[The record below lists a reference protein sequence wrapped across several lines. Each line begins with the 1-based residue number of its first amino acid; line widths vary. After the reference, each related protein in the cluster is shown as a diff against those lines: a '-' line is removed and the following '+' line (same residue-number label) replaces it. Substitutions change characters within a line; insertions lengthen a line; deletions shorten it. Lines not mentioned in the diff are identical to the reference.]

1 MSPLGQFPRWATR
14 QIPIGYVVI
23 FYPTPPPAI
32 HWPKRGDQQS
42 IRVAIT
48 PDVRILGG
56 GRDHRAA
63 KQLGKLHRISI
74 NNVGRWRVI
83 RIGWPVLL
91 CLEMRTIR
99 TYESSPR
106 WFGFVFVF
114 FFFCHSTWTWNGPKL
129 QRFIMGVP
137 ECPSECFCRDWV
149 HGEILHSWT
158 RHLTRVIRR
167 VYLSVW
173 PSPSD
178 PHDCRQSQ
186 GRRRYDWRIRGK
198 SFLGGGGDFHGHLG
212 LTCRV
217 AIRTDLTLISV
228 SVISSRF
235 HHNIPLPRHGRNIIP
250 PLIPCT
256 FELKDT
262 GKKLVG

>member
-114 FFFCHSTWTWNGPKL
+114 FFFLSFHLNMKWSETSTIYNGSSRVSVRMLL
-129 QRFIMGVP
+129 QRLSSWRNLTLMNP
-137 ECPSECFCRDWV
+137 ASHSSNPSCVLERMAFSVRP
-149 HGEILHSWT
+149 SW
-158 RHLTRVIRR
+158 
-167 VYLSVW
+167 LSSKSRKEAIW
-173 PSPSD
+173 LEDSWKKFSG
-178 PHDCRQSQ
+178 
-186 GRRRYDWRIRGK
+186 GRRWFSWAPWPHVSCRYTYRPYVDFR
-198 SFLGGGGDFHGHLG
+198 FGD
-212 LTCRV
+212 
-217 AIRTDLTLISV
+217 
-228 SVISSRF
+228 
-235 HHNIPLPRHGRNIIP
+235 
-250 PLIPCT
+250 
-256 FELKDT
+256 
-262 GKKLVG
+262 LV